1 MCPAGRSLWRT
12 LSPAPSATFPSSG
25 LDESATDAIG
35 ILTITPSEGV
45 IIAADIATKA
55 ADVQIGFLDRFG
67 GSLLLTGDVA
77 SVEAGLRE
85 VLRYF
90 GDVLHYALTDC
101 TRS

>member
-1 MCPAGRSLWRT
+1 M
-12 LSPAPSATFPSSG
+12 
-25 LDESATDAIG
+25 
-35 ILTITPSEGV
+35 
-45 IIAADIATKA
+45 
-55 ADVQIGFLDRFG
+55 QIGFLDRFG

>member
-1 MCPAGRSLWRT
+1 MELTKAIVDCMQT
-12 LSPAPSATFPSSG
+12 LRRRLRDE
-25 LDESATDAIG
+25 LDINIRLSQSDAINAM
-35 ILTITPSEGV
+35 LAQHKDAITL
-45 IIAADIATKA
+45 ATKA